1 MNTMAGKSNRG
12 LKHYEYAGGYI
23 SYDPSMLTEH
33 YESIGYK
40 GNDKS
45 SDNLMANSK

>member
-23 SYDPSMLTEH
+23 SYDPSMLTER
-33 YESIGYK
+33 YEFIGYEE
-40 GNDKS
+40 NNKS
-45 SDNLMANSK
+45 SNNLRTNSR